1 MAEGVI
7 YLTKSEGFYY
17 LLVHNSR
24 EETYKFKFC
33 FPFPPKTQQEALEKA
48 QSFGKEMSQKNSIPL
63 EEKLSPPV

>member
-17 LLVHNSR
+17 LLVHFQDENPKYR
-24 EETYKFKFC
+24 FC

-48 QSFGKEMSQKNSIPL
+48 RNFGREISQENNIPL
-63 EEKLSPPV
+63 EEKLSTPA

>member
-17 LLVHNSR
+17 LLVHMSQ

-48 QSFGKEMSQKNSIPL
+48 RKFGLEISQKNSISL
-63 EEKLSPPV
+63 EEKLSTPA